1 MPSQLFLLFVLFFL
15 LAKAA
20 DIIIVGIREISE
32 KLKVNLYVA
41 GIMLGFFT
49 SLPEMS
55 IAWSALASRAVS
67 VSSGNLYGGIIV
79 LFGFILGLSLVA
91 NRNVRT
97 DGRWRSILPIT
108 LYLALP
114 VLLALDGVLGA
125 IDSGI
130 LILGYFA
137 VLSYTYL
144 HHEPPVPTRP
154 NHTQASETIAPELMT
169 ILAGLMGVFLA
180 AQLIVRTTI
189 SILAFYPALPLF
201 SVGLIVYALG
211 TNLPEIMVSIRSWR
225 ANIRELSI
233 SNLLGSAITN
243 GLIFGATAFVMPT
256 PIARD
261 AQYAVTGVAIIGI
274 LAVVTLAYHSHKN
287 FSRIEGYALLFCYIA
302 FLLASYLVS

>member
-67 VSSGNLYGGIIV
+67 VSSDNLYGGIIV
-79 LFGFILGLSLVA
+79 LFGFILGLSLV
-91 NRNVRT
+91 
-97 DGRWRSILPIT
+97 
-108 LYLALP
+108 
-114 VLLALDGVLGA
+114 
-125 IDSGI
+125 
-130 LILGYFA
+130 
-137 VLSYTYL
+137 
-144 HHEPPVPTRP
+144 
-154 NHTQASETIAPELMT
+154 
-169 ILAGLMGVFLA
+169 
-180 AQLIVRTTI
+180 
-189 SILAFYPALPLF
+189 
-201 SVGLIVYALG
+201 
-211 TNLPEIMVSIRSWR
+211 

-256 PIARD
+256 SIAQD

-287 FSRIEGYALLFCYIA
+287 FSRTEGYALLLCYIA

>member
-144 HHEPPVPTRP
+144 HHEPPVPARP

-256 PIARD
+256 SIAQD

-287 FSRIEGYALLFCYIA
+287 FSRTEGYALLLCYIA

>member
-1 MPSQLFLLFVLFFL
+1 
-15 LAKAA
+15 
-20 DIIIVGIREISE
+20 
-32 KLKVNLYVA
+32 
-41 GIMLGFFT
+41 
-49 SLPEMS
+49 MS

-79 LFGFILGLSLVA
+79 LFGFILGLTLVA

-114 VLLALDGVLGA
+114 VLLALDGALGA

-144 HHEPPVPTRP
+144 HHEPPVPPRP

-256 PIARD
+256 SIAQD

-287 FSRIEGYALLFCYIA
+287 FSRTEGYALLLCYIA
-302 FLLASYLVS
+302 FLRASYLVS

>member
-137 VLSYTYL
+137 VPLQGSW
-144 HHEPPVPTRP
+144 E
-154 NHTQASETIAPELMT
+154 S
-169 ILAGLMGVFLA
+169 FL
-180 AQLIVRTTI
+180 QH
-189 SILAFYPALPLF
+189 
-201 SVGLIVYALG
+201 
-211 TNLPEIMVSIRSWR
+211 N
-225 ANIRELSI
+225 
-233 SNLLGSAITN
+233 
-243 GLIFGATAFVMPT
+243 
-256 PIARD
+256 
-261 AQYAVTGVAIIGI
+261 
-274 LAVVTLAYHSHKN
+274 
-287 FSRIEGYALLFCYIA
+287 
-302 FLLASYLVS
+302 

>member
-1 MPSQLFLLFVLFFL
+1 
-15 LAKAA
+15 
-20 DIIIVGIREISE
+20 
-32 KLKVNLYVA
+32 
-41 GIMLGFFT
+41 
-49 SLPEMS
+49 
-55 IAWSALASRAVS
+55 
-67 VSSGNLYGGIIV
+67 
-79 LFGFILGLSLVA
+79 
-91 NRNVRT
+91 
-97 DGRWRSILPIT
+97 
-108 LYLALP
+108 
-114 VLLALDGVLGA
+114 
-125 IDSGI
+125 
-130 LILGYFA
+130 
-137 VLSYTYL
+137 
-144 HHEPPVPTRP
+144 
-154 NHTQASETIAPELMT
+154 MT

-256 PIARD
+256 SIAQD

-287 FSRIEGYALLFCYIA
+287 FSRTEGYALLLCYIA